1 MAAVENAIRAEV
13 GAHIVVQVMRHV
25 AEGLVAFLLE
35 RHDHGKPILRAASRE
50 LLSSCVLRSIMTF
63 FTPFTAN
70 KARAP
75 LPLTLMMRMKDKKIS
90 RYKYMAVKCVASPPV
105 SSMAGMYCPTAIHR

>member
-1 MAAVENAIRAEV
+1 
-13 GAHIVVQVMRHV
+13 MRHV

-70 KARAP
+70 KARLRSPWLTHRCQRRGMRVLLLLIPPLAP
-75 LPLTLMMRMKDKKIS
+75 W
-90 RYKYMAVKCVASPPV
+90 
-105 SSMAGMYCPTAIHR
+105 G